1 LMLEVRRS
9 LKALPL
15 MLALTLFTVS
25 LLATV
30 GGPEPLVPSLSSLS
44 SRAEYSNVSLILW
57 VTPWSY
63 RFGVGSFPQP
73 FVPGVVVAYDCDCGL
88 CVPWIQ
94 GWFATSMYYVRGLL
108 NASGI
113 IFINFFCEEYVP
125 SYVWRGT
132 LTDVFKPPEQ
142 VVAELKRVVGDG
154 RGVYMG
160 FSELTAC
167 VNSDACFSKL
177 VEVYSY
183 LRSEF
188 PDAKFYYY
196 GSGGDSVDRLVELF
210 NGAGLDLV
218 GIDVWELEYRNGS
231 VTLSS
236 SLLSKLAQLA
246 ERVGWNHVILGEVG
260 LRVDDEEAYV
270 EPWNWS
276 RTIKYNPN
284 ITAVYYRSIFE
295 DMLRRGVRP
304 AYVGIWA
311 WNDGVFAVGNRSDIL
326 SAIVG
331 SFYAEKLMLSPTPAQ
346 TAEQMLHTS
355 ILVVSATAAA
365 AICVLLY
372 FYAKKKTEK
381 RSA

>member
-1 LMLEVRRS
+1 LNLEVRHS

-15 MLALTLFTVS
+15 MLVLTPFIAG

-30 GGPEPLVPSLSSLS
+30 GYFEPLVPVLSSFG
-44 SRAEYSNVSLILW
+44 SRAEYPNASLILW
-57 VTPWSY
+57 ITPWGY
-63 RFGVGSFPQP
+63 KFGWGSFPQP
-73 FVPGVVVAYDCDCGL
+73 FIPGVVIAYDCDCGL
-88 CVPWIQ
+88 CTPWIQ
-94 GWFATSMYYVRGLL
+94 GWLTTSMYYVRGLL
-108 NASGI
+108 NASGT
-113 IFINFFCEEYVP
+113 IFVNFFCEEYVP

-132 LTDVFKPPEQ
+132 LTYVSKPPEK
-142 VVAELKRVVGDG
+142 VVEELKRVVGDG

-167 VNSDACFSKL
+167 VNSDVCFSKL

-188 PDAKFYYY
+188 PNARFYYY

-210 NGAGLDLV
+210 NKAGLDLV
-218 GIDVWELEYRNGS
+218 GIDIWELEYRNGN

-236 SLLSKLAQLA
+236 NLLSKLTQLA
-246 ERVGWNHVILGEVG
+246 EKVGWSRIILGEVG

-326 SAIVG
+326 SAIVE
-331 SFYAEKLMLSPTPAQ
+331 SFYAEKSTVSSTPAQ
-346 TAEQMLHTS
+346 TAEQPLHAS
-355 ILVVSATAAA
+355 ILVVSATAVVVTCAL
-365 AICVLLY
+365 IC
-372 FYAKKKTEK
+372 FYAKKKAEK
-381 RSA
+381 RSV